1 MTLEELRDK
10 VINTLSEYLEFDVR
24 EIFKLS
30 DYITI
35 YGGAVRDS
43 IAEMEINDVDILCM
57 PESANKLRK
66 FIEERE
72 YKRYEL
78 YNRDTLE
85 MYKGIR
91 LISEPLTFLNPNR
104 KIIQIIRPTFKN
116 TVKDYV
122 NSYVSLIKNVDIS
135 CCGVFLEFNGK
146 ELILKEACKNA
157 IVHSLSKTYEI
168 NNWAKLYNNDRTA
181 FRDHKLT
188 GRGWT
193 NLNTDNFYSRTKNL
207 KVVSEQ
213 KVKRRLKLCQLE
225 FQPEVDDKY
234 YKVWCEDEYHKR
246 GYRNYDD
253 YDIDDLPF

>member
-1 MTLEELRDK
+1 MNLEELRDK
-10 VINTLSEYLEFDVR
+10 VINKISEYLEFDIR

-35 YGGAVRDS
+35 YGGSVRDS
-43 IAEMEINDVDILCM
+43 LAEMEINDVDILCM
-57 PESANKLRK
+57 PGSANKLKK
-66 FIEERE
+66 FIEEKE

-78 YNRDTLE
+78 YDRDTLE
-85 MYKGIR
+85 MYNGIS

-104 KIIQIIRPTFKN
+104 KIIQIIRPVFKN
-116 TVKDYV
+116 TVEDYV
-122 NSYVSLIKNVDIS
+122 SSYVSLIKNVDIS

-146 ELILKEACKNA
+146 ELVLKEACKNA
-157 IVHSLSKTYEI
+157 ILHSLSKTYEI

-193 NLNTDNFYSRTKNL
+193 NLNIDNFYRTNDKF
-207 KVVSEQ
+207 Q

-234 YKVWCEDEYHKR
+234 YKVWYEDEYHKR

-253 YDIDDLPF
+253 YDDYDIDDLPF